1 MSEKILSISVAAYN
15 LGEMIEDNL
24 KSFCD
29 SGVIDDIEVL
39 VINDESTDDTVKR
52 AEKYAKKYPKSIK
65 VIDSINRLCKRKCIT
80 PVDAEKAYEK
90 CRI

>member
-1 MSEKILSISVAAYN
+1 MSEKVLSISVAAYN

-39 VINDESTDDTVKR
+39 VINDGSTDDTAKR
-52 AEKYAKKYPKSIK
+52 AEVFANKYPDSIK
-65 VIDSINRLCKRKCIT
+65 VITQKNSLRSTFLT
-80 PVDAEKAYEK
+80 L
-90 CRI
+90 